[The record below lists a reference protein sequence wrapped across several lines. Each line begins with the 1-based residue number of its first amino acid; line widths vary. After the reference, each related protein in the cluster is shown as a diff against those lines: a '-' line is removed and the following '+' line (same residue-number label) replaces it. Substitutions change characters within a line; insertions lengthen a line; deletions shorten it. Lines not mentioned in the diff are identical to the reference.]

1 MSKDATVNSTG
12 LAETLLA
19 GTNKEGFNSKFTR
32 RNFFLFLGGMGE
44 DNIAQISLS
53 HSPLKKRFHF

>member
-1 MSKDATVNSTG
+1 MSKAATVNSTG

-19 GTNKEGFNSKFTR
+19 GTNKEGFISKLTR

-44 DNIAQISLS
+44 DNIVQISLS
-53 HSPLKKRFHF
+53 HSH

>member
-19 GTNKEGFNSKFTR
+19 GTNKEGFISKFTR
-32 RNFFLFLGGMGE
+32 RNFFFFWVE
-44 DNIAQISLS
+44 
-53 HSPLKKRFHF
+53 